1 MNKIRLLPENIRN
14 HILSFHCNSQNME
27 LLKDIENFVKVKKDL
42 GEIYSFKWQDLYDE
56 SLLEDRYWLIN
67 DIIYWINFEI
77 PTAYGYTPFMYNVW
91 KRNIYLLTEKQIKK
105 YMLYHNPLIKYF
117 YCLTLNKIL
126 FVVNKQKTLV
136 KKLINKYIDIVNDKH
151 VNTQINIYLGML
163 TYEERNSLS
172 NFLK

>member
-14 HILSFHCNSQNME
+14 HILSFHCNSQNIE

-56 SLLEDRYWLIN
+56 SLLEDRNWLIN

-77 PTAYGYTPFMYNVW
+77 PTAYGYTPFMYNLW
-91 KRNIYLLTEKQIKK
+91 KRNIYLLTDKQIKK

-117 YCLTLNKIL
+117 YCLT
-126 FVVNKQKTLV
+126 
-136 KKLINKYIDIVNDKH
+136 
-151 VNTQINIYLGML
+151 
-163 TYEERNSLS
+163 
-172 NFLK
+172 

>member
-1 MNKIRLLPENIRN
+1 
-14 HILSFHCNSQNME
+14 
-27 LLKDIENFVKVKKDL
+27 
-42 GEIYSFKWQDLYDE
+42 
-56 SLLEDRYWLIN
+56 
-67 DIIYWINFEI
+67 
-77 PTAYGYTPFMYNVW
+77 MYNLW
-91 KRNIYLLTEKQIKK
+91 KRNIYLLTDKQIKK

-172 NFLK
+172 DFLK

>member
-1 MNKIRLLPENIRN
+1 MDKIRLLPENIRC
-14 HILSFHCNSQNME
+14 HILSFHCNSQNIE

-42 GEIYSFKWQDLYDE
+42 GDFYKFKWQDLYDE
-56 SLLEDRYWLIN
+56 TSLEDKYWLIN

-91 KRNIYLLTEKQIKK
+91 KRNIYLLTDKQIKK
-105 YMLYHNPLIKYF
+105 YMFSHNPLVKF
-117 YCLTLNKIL
+117 FNCLTLNKIL
-126 FVVNKQKTLV
+126 FVVNKQRTLV
-136 KKLINKYIDIVNDKH
+136 KKLIHKYIDIVNDKN
-151 VNTQINIYLGML
+151 VNTQINFYLGML